1 VCERGSRHHH
11 SGCRSWP
18 SPKQDGTSATCELES
33 MAELGQLAK
42 LRHQGILSA
51 AEFAGEERTDPG
63 I

>member
-1 VCERGSRHHH
+1 
-11 SGCRSWP
+11 
-18 SPKQDGTSATCELES
+18 